1 MHPDLVMWSNA
12 KQVVI
17 LVELTVCFETNFVDA
32 SVRKVEK
39 YQDLLEA
46 CTASGYSTSI
56 VTLEVGSRGFL
67 NIHGFQKLFE
77 HSSLSKEEKISLLK
91 SITKEAIL
99 GSQRIWTARNR
110 VIN

>member
-1 MHPDLVMWSNA
+1 MRPDLVMWSNA

-17 LVELTVCFETNFVDA
+17 LVELTICFETNFVDA
-32 SVRKVEK
+32 SLRKSEK

-46 CTASGYSTSI
+46 CTANGFSTNL

-77 HSSLSKEEKISLLK
+77 HISLSKEEKSPFSNQL
-91 SITKEAIL
+91 
-99 GSQRIWTARNR
+99 QRKLF
-110 VIN
+110 

>member
-1 MHPDLVMWSNA
+1 MHPDQVMWSNT

-32 SVRKVEK
+32 SARKVEK

-67 NIHGFQKLFE
+67 NIHGFQKSPFSNQLQRRLFWIAE
-77 HSSLSKEEKISLLK
+77 NLDSS
-91 SITKEAIL
+91 
-99 GSQRIWTARNR
+99 
-110 VIN
+110 